1 MHFKKPMSSLSGAV
15 LRGLRRALVPVAVG
29 TALVASTVWAQ
40 DAMVRVRGTIEKVEG
55 GVYFIKSREGA
66 ELKLKLAA
74 GGGVSA
80 IVPAKLADIKPGQY
94 IGVAALPMADG
105 SQKALEV
112 HLFPEALRGLA
123 EGHRP
128 WDLEPKSTMTN
139 ANVEAQVAA
148 KDGQVLTLKY
158 KDGEKKIVVP
168 DGIPI
173 VAFAPGDMSDLK
185 PGAKIFVGGAKKL
198 PDGTLETGR
207 VNVGKGTAPPM

>member
-1 MHFKKPMSSLSGAV
+1 MHFMNVMSSLSGAIS
-15 LRGLRRALVPVAVG
+15 RGLVPLALG
-29 TALVASTVWAQ
+29 GALVASTAWAQ

-55 GVYFIKSREGA
+55 GVYFVKSREGA

-80 IVPAKLADIKPGQY
+80 IVPAKLADIKQGQY

-112 HLFPEALRGLA
+112 HIFPEALRGLA

-173 VAFAPGDMSDLK
+173 VAFAPGDASDLK
-185 PGAKIFVGGAKKL
+185 PGVKIFVGGAKRL
-198 PDGTLETGR
+198 PDGTLETSR